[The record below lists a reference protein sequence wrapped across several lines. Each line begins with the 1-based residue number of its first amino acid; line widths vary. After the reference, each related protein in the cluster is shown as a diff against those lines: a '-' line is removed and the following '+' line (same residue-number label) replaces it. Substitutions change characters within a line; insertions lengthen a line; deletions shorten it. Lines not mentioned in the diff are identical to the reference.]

1 MPSVNLEDILL
12 PDQSKQCQNDLNNS
26 PPTPIPPTVS
36 SAADPEQ
43 VDIRPRYYD
52 KLSKQ
57 WIMFDCGSQV
67 SAIAKSPG
75 DVPTPHLLLEAVDGS
90 ILPTYGKKSLS
101 IRMGRKTYQQTVIV
115 TNTTETIL
123 GMDFIKANRIDFRW
137 GQ

>member
-1 MPSVNLEDILL
+1 
-12 PDQSKQCQNDLNNS
+12 
-26 PPTPIPPTVS
+26 
-36 SAADPEQ
+36 
-43 VDIRPRYYD
+43 
-52 KLSKQ
+52 
-57 WIMFDCGSQV
+57 MFDCGSQV